1 MARLLERRFPGRIFL
16 REGECMHLFRYL
28 AKIAS
33 IGIQKFVINRKNL
46 AVVVLFEILDAIASI
61 VFIEVIYGNFDAV
74 AGYSKYELY
83 FLYGINLCSLKIM
96 MMFFIG
102 GIDSFST
109 KVISRDVDFVL
120 LKPMSPRVLMMCPD
134 INIHQILSM
143 TPSVCMVVI
152 GVAHCDVAPGMNIL
166 FAAIGFVLGT
176 ALMMNIFSIL
186 MPIAFWTVGATGLND
201 FVFTLQSNS
210 NYPQGIYP
218 RRVRFALTFVF
229 PIVLFSNPSVMCL
242 FQKDSWLK
250 YLVLCAVYVILT
262 ECIKR
267 IVWRK
272 GIERYKMSM
281 E

>member
-1 MARLLERRFPGRIFL
+1 
-16 REGECMHLFRYL
+16 MHLLRYVK
-28 AKIAS
+28 KIMS

-46 AVVVLFEILDAIASI
+46 AVVVLFEILDAIASV
-61 VFIEVIYGNFDAV
+61 VFIEIIYGNFDAV

-96 MMFFIG
+96 MLFFIG
-102 GIDSFST
+102 GIDSFSS

-120 LKPMSPRVLMMCPD
+120 LKPMSARVLMMCPD

-152 GVAHCDVAPGMNIL
+152 GVVHCTVALRLNIL
-166 FAAIGFVLGT
+166 FAALGFVLGT

-186 MPIAFWTVGATGLND
+186 MPIAFWTVSATGLND

-218 RRVRFALTFVF
+218 KGVRIALTFVF
-229 PIVLFSNPSVMCL
+229 PLVLFSNPSAMCL
-242 FQKDSWLK
+242 FEKDGWQK
-250 YLVLCAVYVILT
+250 YLALCAFYVVLT
-262 ECIKR
+262 EFVKR
-267 IVWRK
+267 IVWLK

>member
-1 MARLLERRFPGRIFL
+1 MKGLV
-16 REGECMHLFRYL
+16 HLFRYM

-96 MMFFIG
+96 MLFFIG
-102 GIDSFST
+102 GIDSFSN

-120 LKPMSPRVLMMCPD
+120 LKPMSARVLMMCPD
-134 INIHQILSM
+134 INIHQVLSM
-143 TPSVCMVVI
+143 TPSICMVII
-152 GVAHCDVAPGMNIL
+152 GVAHCDVLLGVNIL
-166 FAAIGFVLGT
+166 FAFLSFVLGT

-186 MPIAFWTVGATGLND
+186 MPVAFWTVSATGLND

-218 RRVRFALTFVF
+218 KGVRIALTFVF
-229 PIVLFSNPSVMCL
+229 PIVLFSNPCAMCL
-242 FQKDSWLK
+242 FKKDGWQK

-267 IVWRK
+267 VVWNR
-272 GIERYKMSM
+272 GIERYKLSM